1 MVTEEGVPAA
11 AGAVSEVPRR
21 RASISAV
28 VICGNEEAGIRE
40 CLASVAW
47 CDEIVVVDSLST
59 DRTVEI
65 ARTFTPRVFERAWP
79 GYVAQ
84 KNFAIEQAT
93 REWVFSLDADETCTP
108 ELRAAIE
115 RALENPG
122 ETVAF
127 RVRRLVHYLGR
138 WIRHCG
144 WYPDWKTRLVLRG
157 KARWEGEDPHDKL
170 VAGGPVRD
178 LAADLH
184 HFTYK
189 NFSHQIRTINH
200 FGDVAVEQTRA
211 RGRRFSYLMLV
222 LHPPVKFLEVY
233 VRKLGVLDGLAGFVI
248 AMASAFYVFSKH
260 VKLWEAQHRGHLRPP
275 PP

>member
-157 KARWEGEDPHDKL
+157 KARWEGEDHTTSWSP
-170 VAGGPVRD
+170 GGRSATSPPTFTTSPTRTSPTRSGPSITS
-178 LAADLH
+178 ATSPSSRPGPAD
-184 HFTYK
+184 
-189 NFSHQIRTINH
+189 
-200 FGDVAVEQTRA
+200 
-211 RGRRFSYLMLV
+211 
-222 LHPPVKFLEVY
+222 
-233 VRKLGVLDGLAGFVI
+233 AGF
-248 AMASAFYVFSKH
+248 
-260 VKLWEAQHRGHLRPP
+260 RT
-275 PP
+275 